1 MPIPAILEGPSRT
14 RLMQG
19 AVVGALATVI
29 IGFGWGGW
37 TLGSSAREA
46 TAKAT
51 TEALV
56 AVLAPMC
63 VEKFRSAPESVQ
75 NLAELKRI
83 SYWQQDAYI
92 QKGGWATFA
101 GLSSPDIAIAQ
112 ACAQVLTKTP

>member
-1 MPIPAILEGPSRT
+1 MQIPAILQAPSRT

-19 AVVGALATVI
+19 VVVGALATVI

-37 TLGSSAREA
+37 TLGSTAREA
-46 TAKAT
+46 TVKDT
-51 TEALV
+51 TAALV

-63 VEKFRSAPESVQ
+63 VEKFRGAPEAVQ

-101 GLSSPDIAIAQ
+101 GLSSPLLAIAQ
-112 ACAQVLTKTP
+112 ACAQILTKTP